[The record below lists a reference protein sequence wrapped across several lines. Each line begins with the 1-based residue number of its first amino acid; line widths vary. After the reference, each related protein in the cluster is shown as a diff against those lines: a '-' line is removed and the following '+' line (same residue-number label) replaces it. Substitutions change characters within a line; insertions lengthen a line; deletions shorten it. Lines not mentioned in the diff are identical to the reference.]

1 MNLMLNNIN
10 NNLNNIYK
18 YSKLYIGVNIL
29 KSNDI
34 PKWMMNLEKEDFE
47 FVKNFVINSG
57 SLKALAKYYEVS
69 YPTVRNRLNSVI
81 KRIQST
87 KDNEESSLVNYVRKL
102 AIEEKLDLNDAKQLL
117 EIYSHE
123 KEIE

>member
-1 MNLMLNNIN
+1 MKNN
-10 NNLNNIYK
+10 
-18 YSKLYIGVNIL
+18 
-29 KSNDI
+29 DR

-57 SLKALAKYYEVS
+57 SLKVLTKYYEVS

-81 KRIQST
+81 ERIKSA
-87 KDNEESSLVNYVRKL
+87 KDNEESSLVNYIRKL

-117 EIYSHE
+117 EIYNHE
-123 KEIE
+123 KESE

>member
-1 MNLMLNNIN
+1 MFNYMV
-10 NNLNNIYK
+10 IY
-18 YSKLYIGVNIL
+18 IQGVNIL
-29 KSNDI
+29 KNNDI
-34 PKWMMNLEKEDFE
+34 PKWMVNLEKEDFE
-47 FVKNFVINSG
+47 FVKNFVVNSG

-81 KRIQST
+81 ERIESA
-87 KDNEESSLVNYVRKL
+87 KDNEESSLVNYVKKL

>member
-1 MNLMLNNIN
+1 MKNN
-10 NNLNNIYK
+10 
-18 YSKLYIGVNIL
+18 
-29 KSNDI
+29 DR

-57 SLKALAKYYEVS
+57 SLKALTKYYEVS

-81 KRIQST
+81 ERIKSA
-87 KDNEESSLVNYVRKL
+87 KDNEESSLVNYIRKL

-117 EIYSHE
+117 EIYNHE
-123 KEIE
+123 KERE

>member
-1 MNLMLNNIN
+1 M
-10 NNLNNIYK
+10 
-18 YSKLYIGVNIL
+18 
-29 KSNDI
+29 
-34 PKWMMNLEKEDFE
+34 
-47 FVKNFVINSG
+47 
-57 SLKALAKYYEVS
+57 S

-81 KRIQST
+81 ERIESA
-87 KDNEESSLVNYVRKL
+87 KDNEESSLVNYVKR

>member
-1 MNLMLNNIN
+1 M
-10 NNLNNIYK
+10 
-18 YSKLYIGVNIL
+18 NIL

-69 YPTVRNRLNSVI
+69 Y
-81 KRIQST
+81 
-87 KDNEESSLVNYVRKL
+87 
-102 AIEEKLDLNDAKQLL
+102 
-117 EIYSHE
+117 
-123 KEIE
+123 KEYNLQKTMKKVH

>member
-1 MNLMLNNIN
+1 MKNN
-10 NNLNNIYK
+10 
-18 YSKLYIGVNIL
+18 
-29 KSNDI
+29 DR

-57 SLKALAKYYEVS
+57 SLKALTKYYEVS

-81 KRIQST
+81 ERIKSA
-87 KDNEESSLVNYVRKL
+87 KDNEESSLVNYIRTL

-117 EIYSHE
+117 EIYNHE
-123 KEIE
+123 KESE

>member
-1 MNLMLNNIN
+1 MVF
-10 NNLNNIYK
+10 YGQ
-18 YSKLYIGVNIL
+18 GVNIL
-29 KSNDI
+29 KNNDI
-34 PKWMMNLEKEDFE
+34 PKWVINLEKEDLE
-47 FVKNFVINSG
+47 FVKNFVLNSG
-57 SLKALAKYYEVS
+57 SLKALAKHYEVS

-81 KRIQST
+81 ERIEST

-123 KEIE
+123 KEVE

>member
-1 MNLMLNNIN
+1 MKNN
-10 NNLNNIYK
+10 
-18 YSKLYIGVNIL
+18 
-29 KSNDI
+29 DR

-57 SLKALAKYYEVS
+57 SLKALTKYYEVS

-81 KRIQST
+81 ERIKSA
-87 KDNEESSLVNYVRKL
+87 KDNEESSLVNYIRKL

-117 EIYSHE
+117 EIYNHE
-123 KEIE
+123 KESE